1 MKFSLKHLGGGVTS
15 WLLARPSAQPINQAS
30 LRLFSGILI
39 FTLILLGL
47 FSFFQW
53 KIFERLY
60 QSSLSRETIL
70 RKEAGL
76 AQEMS
81 TLSCNA
87 HRATLSVLLATDRE
101 ELQQA
106 VSDRVLNLERYIEVE
121 QALNAA
127 VPNGDQSRQRV
138 AQTREDYDLVSGQ
151 LVKMVVQGKREDAL
165 AFRLASVRP
174 AFDLWQKE
182 QGFLIQKHDLA
193 SQKAQH
199 KFRAWAG
206 TVLTFY
212 LSVLLIPLA
221 VIVFTVVLAAVSIGS
236 AVKKSSEGDPWS
248 RS

>member
-1 MKFSLKHLGGGVTS
+1 MNFSLKHLGGGITS

-30 LRLFSGILI
+30 LRLFSGFLI
-39 FTLILLGL
+39 FALFFLGL

-53 KIFERLY
+53 RIFERLY
-60 QSSLSRETIL
+60 QSSLSREYIL

-87 HRATLSVLLATDRE
+87 HRATLSVLLANDRE
-101 ELQQA
+101 ELERA
-106 VSDRVLNLERYIEVE
+106 ISDRVLNLKRYIEVE
-121 QALNAA
+121 KALNEA
-127 VPNGDQSRQRV
+127 VPNGDQPRQRV

-174 AFDLWQKE
+174 AFDVWQKE
-182 QGFLIQKHDLA
+182 QGLLIQKHDLA
-193 SQKAQH
+193 SQKAQND
-199 KFRAWAG
+199 FRAWAG
-206 TVLTFY
+206 TILAFY
-212 LSVLLIPLA
+212 LAVLLVPLLT
-221 VIVFTVVLAAVSIGS
+221 IVFTVALAAISIGS
-236 AVKKSSEGDPWS
+236 TLQRSSEGDPWS

>member
-1 MKFSLKHLGGGVTS
+1 MKFSLQPLRGGITS

-30 LRLFSGILI
+30 LRLFSSILI
-39 FTLILLGL
+39 FAFFLLGL

-53 KIFERLY
+53 RIFERLH
-60 QSSLSRETIL
+60 QSSLSREYIL
-70 RKEAGL
+70 RREAGL

-87 HRATLSVLLATDRE
+87 HRATLSVLLANDRE
-101 ELQQA
+101 ELEQA
-106 VSDRVLNLERYIEVE
+106 ISDRVLNLKRYIEVE
-121 QALNAA
+121 KALNEA
-127 VPNGDQSRQRV
+127 VPNGDHQRQRV

-193 SQKAQH
+193 SQKAQDE
-199 KFRAWAG
+199 FRAWAG

-212 LSVLLIPLA
+212 LSVLLIPLV
-221 VIVFTVVLAAVSIGS
+221 VIVFTLVLAAVSIGS
-236 AVKKSSEGDPWS
+236 TLQKSSQEDSWS

>member
-1 MKFSLKHLGGGVTS
+1 MKFSLQPLRGGITS
-15 WLLARPSAQPINQAS
+15 WLLARTSAQPINQAS

-39 FTLILLGL
+39 FALFLLGL

-53 KIFERLY
+53 RIFERLY
-60 QSSLSRETIL
+60 QSSLSREYIL
-70 RKEAGL
+70 RREAGL

-87 HRATLSVLLATDRE
+87 HRATLSVLLANDRE

-106 VSDRVLNLERYIEVE
+106 ISDRVLNLKRYTEVE
-121 QALNAA
+121 KALNEA

-138 AQTREDYDLVSGQ
+138 AQSRKDYDLVSGQ

-174 AFDLWQKE
+174 AFDLWQME
-182 QGFLIQKHDLA
+182 QGLLIQKHDLA
-193 SQKAQH
+193 SQKARDE
-199 KFRAWAG
+199 FRTWAG
-206 TVLTFY
+206 TILAFY
-212 LSVLLIPLA
+212 LSVLLIPLVA
-221 VIVFTVVLAAVSIGS
+221 IVFTVVLATVSIGS
-236 AVKKSSEGDPWS
+236 TLQRSPEGDPWS